1 MADGVGAEP
10 RDEAAD
16 QAELAG
22 EQRLLRRTRW
32 RLVLWSGVS
41 TRVVLLVLGA
51 ALYAA
56 VESTL
61 VGASV
66 AQLSNRVNPVVASLT
81 GQPDPDSG
89 AGTDVGGNPFGFLP
103 GRGNVWLFAF
113 NADGHQVRLL

>member
-10 RDEAAD
+10 RDDAAD

-22 EQRLLRRTRW
+22 EARLLRRTRW

-41 TRVVLLVLGA
+41 TLVVLLVLGA
-51 ALYAA
+51 VLYAA

-66 AQLSNRVNPVVASLT
+66 TQLSNRVNPVVAALS
-81 GQPDPDSG
+81 GQPDPDNG
-89 AGTDVGGNPFGFLP
+89 AGTDIAGNPF
-103 GRGNVWLFAF
+103 
-113 NADGHQVRLL
+113 